1 MDDKQRKTFL
11 DRLYRKYYRSLF
23 NKCFAVFDYRPEFR
37 QLAED
42 CVQETFVRALKEADA
57 LAEHPEPLF
66 WLLTTC
72 SHIAMS
78 ERRKLRRRRQIAAPV
93 SPDVQEPI
101 DPRDAIADWIAADEL
116 LDTKEQLMAELTPQE
131 RQVYHAVYE
140 EGLPARET
148 AEQIGTTEGG
158 VYSALRRIKKKILR
172 LFLSIFLWI
181 AHRAGS

>member
-1 MDDKQRKTFL
+1 MDDQQREAFL
-11 DRLYRKYYRSLF
+11 DRLYREYYRTLF
-23 NKCFAVFDYRPEFR
+23 NRCFAVFDYQPEFR

-42 CVQETFVRALKEADA
+42 CVQETFVRALKEADTLTA
-57 LAEHPEPLF
+57 HSEPLF
-66 WLLTTC
+66 WLLTT
-72 SHIAMS
+72 SAHIAMS

-140 EGLPARET
+140 KGLPARET
-148 AEQIGTTEGG
+148 AEQIGTTWRTT
-158 VYSALRRIKKKILR
+158 STTLRAARE
-172 LFLSIFLWI
+172 SV
-181 AHRAGS
+181 